1 MPNGRRLP
9 SPLQTAFPMK
19 TTRKNTGLS
28 LLLVGGSLLGGS
40 LLLPGCAGTGNET
53 VTVDE
58 HNAAL
63 TRRDSVINEMLWA
76 FTEIEN
82 ALGAIAEREQIL
94 AAHESGELSG
104 SEREAVLADIE
115 ALGKVLEEN
124 RDKIA
129 ELEDQLKESGVKVA
143 VLRKKVNQLTAEVDN
158 RWADIRAL
166 ETRIEEKDAAIAE
179 LNTAVDSVQ
188 RTVRMRDELIAMTEL
203 ELAETADVLNQTTDR
218 MHQAYVATGTKKELK
233 EQGLLETRLLGP
245 STLAEGLPANAF
257 RPVDIRE
264 TGAIAL
270 ASPKAELITFHPEGS
285 YQVVSDEG
293 TETAQLEILNPDEFW
308 KVSKYLVVSLK

>member
-1 MPNGRRLP
+1 
-9 SPLQTAFPMK
+9 MK

-82 ALGAIAEREQIL
+82 ALGAIAERE
-94 AAHESGELSG
+94 H
-104 SEREAVLADIE
+104 E

-166 ETRIEEKDAAIAE
+166 ETRIGEKDAAIAE

-285 YQVVSDEG
+285 YQVVSDES